1 MKRNRLAII
10 ADDLTG
16 ATDSSGFLATRGFS
30 ASVAFDLGSIPDT
43 DVVAFSTES
52 RRDSATEAAEK
63 VRHAAKVLRSRT
75 VFKKLDSTLRGNVGV
90 ELAAVMDALGC
101 ERAVV
106 APAFPA
112 AGKTTVDG
120 VVLVDGKPVSDTP
133 IAGDPAAPVTESHLP
148 TLLRKLVGH
157 SVGAVGLGIITL
169 GSEAIRRH
177 MAARAEDVL
186 VCDAVEQDHL
196 RAVADAVAS
205 MEGGWLLCGSGGLA
219 RELRPVSKAE
229 HQPSIDTPTQEAGP
243 ALLVVG
249 SRHEKTIEQLR
260 MAESLRGIPLF
271 SPGIESAN
279 EVLGRRRSIGITS
292 TFGTYVEGEEAA
304 VARSLA
310 DSAARAVE
318 QGPVGL
324 LLCGGDVAAEACR
337 KLRVAEV
344 RLVGEVEPGVPAGRI
359 VGGPADGLRIVTK
372 AGGFGS
378 PDAIVASLSY
388 LEDGTLPGDGG
399 RRSPLK

>member
-30 ASVAFDLGSIPDT
+30 ASVVFDLGSIPDT

-52 RRDSATEAAEK
+52 RRNSATEAADK
-63 VRHAAKVLRSRT
+63 AGHAAKVLRTRT
-75 VFKKLDSTLRGNVGV
+75 IFKKIDSTLRGNIGI
-90 ELAAVMDALGC
+90 ELAAVMAKLGC

-120 VVLVDGKPVSDTP
+120 VMLVDDVPVSKTSF
-133 IAGDPAAPVTESHLP
+133 AGDPTTPVTESHLP
-148 TLLRKLVGH
+148 SLLQESIGH

-177 MAARAEDVL
+177 MAARTEDVL
-186 VCDAVEQDHL
+186 VCNAVEQDHL
-196 RAVADAVAS
+196 RAIAGAIAS
-205 MEGGWLLCGSGGLA
+205 MEDGWLLCGSGGLA

-229 HQPSIDTPTQEAGP
+229 HRPSIDIPTQQSGP

-249 SRHEKTIEQLR
+249 SRHEKTGEQLR
-260 MAESLRGIPLF
+260 MAASLRGIPLF
-271 SPGIESAN
+271 SPGIESAG

-292 TFGTYVEGEEAA
+292 TFDSYVEDEEAA

-310 DSAARAVE
+310 DSATRAVE
-318 QGPVGL
+318 QRPAGL

-344 RLVGEVEPGVPAGRI
+344 RLVGEVEPGVPAGHI
-359 VGGPADGLRIVTK
+359 VDGPANGLRIVTK

-378 PDAIVASLSY
+378 PNAIVASLSY
-388 LEDGTLPGDGG
+388 LEDGTLPGDRG
-399 RRSPLK
+399 RQSSIK